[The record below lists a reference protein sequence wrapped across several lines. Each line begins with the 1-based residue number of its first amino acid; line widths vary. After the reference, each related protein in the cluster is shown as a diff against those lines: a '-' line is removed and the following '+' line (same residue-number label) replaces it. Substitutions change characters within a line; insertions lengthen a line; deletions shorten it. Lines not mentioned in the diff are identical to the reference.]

1 MAESMKA
8 RHTTERRQPAKGRRF
23 AWARL
28 PDVDRG
34 RTHWCLFRRSE
45 TTRRL
50 IPAQVDADHTECRQ
64 QIAERLRRARWELR
78 NDVDAI
84 DLLNL
89 GVTP

>member
-1 MAESMKA
+1 MRDRAHLE
-8 RHTTERRQPAKGRRF
+8 HRREPAKGRRF

-28 PDVDRG
+28 PDPNGFGVAWR
-34 RTHWCLFRRSE
+34 LFRRSE

-50 IPAQVDADHTECRQ
+50 VAHHVLVSVEDSRQ
-64 QIAERLRRARWELR
+64 QIAAELRRARWTLR

-89 GVTP
+89 GLEP